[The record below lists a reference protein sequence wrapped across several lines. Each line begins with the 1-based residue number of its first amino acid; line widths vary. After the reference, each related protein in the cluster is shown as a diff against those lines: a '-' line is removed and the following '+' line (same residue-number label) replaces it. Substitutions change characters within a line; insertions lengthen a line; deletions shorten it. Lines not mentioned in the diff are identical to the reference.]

1 MLHFLI
7 LGNSVIS
14 LEQRIQEHSF
24 FFFSSCSGNAI
35 WHIMTWQNF
44 LWPIPTA
51 KGTERGSGCKFT
63 LRRNIIAAVWLQ
75 SAALWA
81 SAIFIFL
88 ILSSWPR
95 RFLLVSFKMLKI
107 YRMWIAWT
115 SLKTT
120 ADKIKQ
126 AFAEKFVYLLIVL
139 ACVQNFSNNL
149 LCHTGALEFRLVA
162 SFKTCAFPGAALC
175 FVITWELS
183 DGFIPPTEAERREQ
197 CADKQ
202 IHTCMHAGTLL
213 HCSHTLH

>member
-1 MLHFLI
+1 
-7 LGNSVIS
+7 
-14 LEQRIQEHSF
+14 
-24 FFFSSCSGNAI
+24 
-35 WHIMTWQNF
+35 MTWQNS

-51 KGTERGSGCKFT
+51 KGTVRGSGCKFT
-63 LRRNIIAAVWLQ
+63 LRMNIIAAVWLQ

-81 SAIFIFL
+81 SAILIFL

-115 SLKTT
+115 YLKTT

-126 AFAEKFVYLLIVL
+126 IFAEKLVYLLIVL

-183 DGFIPPTEAERREQ
+183 DGFIPPQ
-197 CADKQ
+197 KQ
-202 IHTCMHAGTLL
+202 RGGNNVLTNKYTRACMRAHSGIAHIPSIKNTHGHNFLL
-213 HCSHTLH
+213 